1 MTNRM
6 IKDKIILGIETTTNI
21 CSVALWDGKKM
32 WQEVTE
38 TARSHSKTLLPMIE
52 LILKKA
58 DLTIGEVDV
67 IACTQGP
74 GSFTGVRIGIGVAK
88 GIAFGRDIPIIP
100 ISPLQAI
107 AYRCM
112 KLAST
117 DSVVEKVTVLMDARM
132 GELYAADYINDKGIP
147 VLQGKE
153 KLTNISAI
161 GIGGQI
167 FAGTGMQEYQ
177 QELIDKNAKLSEV
190 IFPYAEDVVEL
201 AKILPITHKISWVSA
216 ADFTPIYLRDK
227 VVD

>member
-1 MTNRM
+1 MTNK
-6 IKDKIILGIETTTNI
+6 IINGKIILGIETTTNI
-21 CSVALWDGKKM
+21 CSVALWDGEKM
-32 WQEVTE
+32 WQEVIE

-58 DLTIGEVDV
+58 NLKIAEVDV

-88 GIAFGRDIPIIP
+88 GLAFGQDIPIIP

-112 KLAST
+112 KLANT
-117 DSVVEKVTVLMDARM
+117 DSGASRVTALMDARM
-132 GELYAADYINDKGIP
+132 GELYAADYINDKGVPI
-147 VLQGKE
+147 LQGKE

-161 GIGGQI
+161 GIGGQV

-177 QELIDKNAKLSEV
+177 QELIDKNANLSEV
-190 IFPYAEDVVEL
+190 IVPYAEDVVEL
-201 AKILPITHKISWVSA
+201 AKLLPITQKTSWVSA

>member
-1 MTNRM
+1 MTNK
-6 IKDKIILGIETTTNI
+6 IINGNIILGIETTTNI

-38 TARSHSKTLLPMIE
+38 IARSHSKTLLPMVE
-52 LILKKA
+52 LVLKKA
-58 DLTIGEVDV
+58 DLKIADVDA

-88 GIAFGRDIPIIP
+88 GLAFGQDIPIIP

-112 KLAST
+112 KSANADT
-117 DSVVEKVTVLMDARM
+117 DKVTALMDARM
-132 GELYAADYINDKGIP
+132 GELYAADYINNEGVPI
-147 VLQGKE
+147 LQGKE

-161 GIGGQI
+161 DVQGQV

-177 QELIDKNAKLSEV
+177 HDLMGQNANLSEV

-201 AKILPITHKISWVSA
+201 AKILPITPVSA